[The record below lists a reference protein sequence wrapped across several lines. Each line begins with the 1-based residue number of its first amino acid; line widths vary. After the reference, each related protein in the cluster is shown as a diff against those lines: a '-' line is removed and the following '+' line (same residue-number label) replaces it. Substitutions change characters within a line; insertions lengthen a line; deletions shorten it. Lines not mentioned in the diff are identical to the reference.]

1 MNKSLELAQDR
12 FIEKIGNMCNKFGL
26 NHFMAQ
32 LYAVLYLSNKP
43 LSLDDL
49 TERLK
54 VSKGNVSVNIRE
66 LERWGAVRQIWV
78 KGSRK
83 DFYVAEED
91 IKKIISERVKSSIS
105 KRINEVNQMLAEF
118 NDIIS
123 SGGKDFTS
131 EEAEIVENYK
141 KRLKK
146 IEELNKMAS
155 MAVNFANKIL

>member
-1 MNKSLELAQDR
+1 MNKKLELAQDR

-91 IKKIISERVKSSIS
+91 IKKIISERVKSSIL
-105 KRINEVNQMLAEF
+105 KRITEVSEMLAEF
-118 NDIIS
+118 N
-123 SGGKDFTS
+123 
-131 EEAEIVENYK
+131 EIVSADDAKFTEEEKEIVKNYK
-141 KRLKK
+141 NRLNK
-146 IEELNKMAS
+146 IEELNKIAS
-155 MAVNFANKIL
+155 TAVSFASKIL

>member
-1 MNKSLELAQDR
+1 MNKKLELAQDK
-12 FIEKIGNMCNKFGL
+12 FIERIGNMCNKFGL

-32 LYAVLYLSNKP
+32 LYSVLYLSNKP

-49 TERLK
+49 VERLK

-66 LERWGAVRQIWV
+66 LERWGAVRQIWI

-91 IKKIISERVKSSIS
+91 IKKIISERVKSSIL
-105 KRINEVNQMLAEF
+105 KRVTEVSQMLAEF
-118 NDIIS
+118 NEILS
-123 SGGKDFTS
+123 SDKSEFNE
-131 EEAEIVENYK
+131 EEAEIIENYK
-141 KRLKK
+141 NKLKK